1 MVHDSKFFL
10 LEKVS
15 VTLVRDLLCVGPKVI
30 THGNVLVGRYSST
43 LSKVSLGDLTCWT
56 AILKPMISTPT
67 TRVGSAF
74 TDSTPPSPLA
84 CHRAGCAVYPIR
96 SPLGISYS

>member
-43 LSKVSLGDLTCWT
+43 LSKVSLGD
-56 AILKPMISTPT
+56 
-67 TRVGSAF
+67 
-74 TDSTPPSPLA
+74 
-84 CHRAGCAVYPIR
+84 
-96 SPLGISYS
+96 